1 MALFFNL
8 QLLES
13 ESGNDEQKFLKLLK
27 YYYDNTTVVSKYE
40 NYKPLEKSLKGNS
53 FLINPRPVLYSTDR
67 NPTDLVNYI
76 KLAGRR
82 DLLLYKN
89 YKILHLDRSLYPDIN
104 IEAIKYNPLLTITN
118 NHIKFKYEESK
129 WH

>member
-27 YYYDNTTVVSKYE
+27 YYYDNTTVVPKSEK
-40 NYKPLEKSLKGNS
+40 YKPLQKSLKGNS

>member
-89 YKILHLDRSLYPDIN
+89 YRILHLDRSLYPDIN

>member
-27 YYYDNTTVVSKYE
+27 YYYDNTIVVPKSEK
-40 NYKPLEKSLKGNS
+40 YKPLQKSLKGNS

>member
-40 NYKPLEKSLKGNS
+40 KYKPLEKSLKGNS

>member
-40 NYKPLEKSLKGNS
+40 KYKPLEKSLKGNS

-104 IEAIKYNPLLTITN
+104 IEAIKYNTLLTITN